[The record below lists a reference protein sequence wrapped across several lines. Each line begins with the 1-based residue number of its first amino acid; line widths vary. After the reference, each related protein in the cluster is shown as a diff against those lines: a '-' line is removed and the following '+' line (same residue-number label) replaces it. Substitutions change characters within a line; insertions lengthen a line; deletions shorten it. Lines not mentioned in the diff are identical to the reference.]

1 MLKLKTGDIVVTK
14 DVTIGTE
21 NRGKWPLFMII
32 GQLYDPIIKNP
43 FRFVVGHLHMWSQEN
58 QTIFLVDCND
68 ICEIDETMISI
79 AVGSNV
85 SFTENYMQSK
95 SSLIDIIDNDQMRA
109 MVNFSRSLEDPEM
122 IVGMVSTILLSER
135 EAGYRLRDIVYRN
148 IDIDT
153 AQKLLNL
160 IQYYELHKVYERYG
174 IGKFDAM
181 NLLARLK
188 KIVKS
193 NKGEE

>member
-32 GQLYDPIIKNP
+32 GQLYDPIIKNL
-43 FRFVVGHLHMWSQEN
+43 FRFVVAPAHVEPGESNH
-58 QTIFLVDCND
+58 ILVDCND

>member
-1 MLKLKTGDIVVTK
+1 
-14 DVTIGTE
+14 
-21 NRGKWPLFMII
+21 
-32 GQLYDPIIKNP
+32 
-43 FRFVVGHLHMWSQEN
+43 
-58 QTIFLVDCND
+58 
-68 ICEIDETMISI
+68 MISI

-148 IDIDT
+148 IDINT

>member
-32 GQLYDPIIKNP
+32 GQLYDPIIKNQ
-43 FRFVVGHLHMWSQEN
+43 FRFVVAPAHVEPGESNH
-58 QTIFLVDCND
+58 ILVDCND

-148 IDIDT
+148 IDINT

-188 KIVKS
+188 KIVKN
-193 NKGEE
+193 NKGEK

>member
-1 MLKLKTGDIVVTK
+1 
-14 DVTIGTE
+14 
-21 NRGKWPLFMII
+21 
-32 GQLYDPIIKNP
+32 
-43 FRFVVGHLHMWSQEN
+43 
-58 QTIFLVDCND
+58 
-68 ICEIDETMISI
+68 MISI

-148 IDIDT
+148 IDINT

-188 KIVKS
+188 KIVKN
-193 NKGEE
+193 NKGEK